1 MEAAVVRYFWA
12 LSQATARAREIA
24 RDYEVASFHSIIRC
38 VGRGFLQ
45 EAVIAVPTAVAAAVA
60 VATPVTTPVS
70 SIYFMSFD

>member
-1 MEAAVVRYFWA
+1 M
-12 LSQATARAREIA
+12 EIA
-24 RDYEVASFHSIIRC
+24 RGYEAASFHRIIRC

-70 SIYFMSFD
+70 GIYFMSFDS